1 MLSHFL
7 TPGVRLSLQN
17 IALKKLTLVY
27 SLTWRITPML
37 ADLILV
43 HIAHIFTQVTL
54 VIQMPFLI

>member
-7 TPGVRLSLQN
+7 TSGVKLSPQN

-37 ADLILV
+37 AGLILV
-43 HIAHIFTQVTL
+43 HIVHMFTQVTL

>member
-7 TPGVRLSLQN
+7 TTGVKLSLQN

-43 HIAHIFTQVTL
+43 HIVHIFTQVTL